1 MAPMTTLEKIE
12 FLIYKIKIFKTKHQ
26 EVLQEL
32 EKSQKLVLSL
42 QAEKAALSAKVQTL
56 TDELAFVGG
65 DDLPPMPEKEIVGSI
80 KKK

>member
-1 MAPMTTLEKIE
+1 MTTLEKIE

-42 QAEKAALSAKVQTL
+42 QAEKTALSAKVQAL
-56 TDELAFVGG
+56 TDELAFIGG
-65 DDLPPMPEKEIVGSI
+65 DELPPMPASEVTGVI